1 MVLRDFRETVKKANE
16 VLDNV
21 HQVTDI
27 VANPVT
33 TIAGIIAGVTKGVR
47 AVRAISSLVE
57 SKEDDEEAR
66 NEKALNEKAPPI
78 SFFSKLSKN
87 RSDLWSERFF
97 CVNMLP
103 TPPVISNR
111 IILY

>member
-1 MVLRDFRETVKKANE
+1 MDIQIILIVILAILTINLIAVGVYVILVLRDFRETVKKANE

-27 VANPVT
+27 VANPIT

-57 SKEDDEEAR
+57 KDEE
-66 NEKALNEKAPPI
+66 E
-78 SFFSKLSKN
+78 
-87 RSDLWSERFF
+87 
-97 CVNMLP
+97 
-103 TPPVISNR
+103 
-111 IILY
+111 

>member
-1 MVLRDFRETVKKANE
+1 MDIQIILIVILTILTINLIAVGVYVILVLRDFRETVKKANE

-27 VANPVT
+27 VANPIT

-57 SKEDDEEAR
+57 KDEE
-66 NEKALNEKAPPI
+66 E
-78 SFFSKLSKN
+78 
-87 RSDLWSERFF
+87 
-97 CVNMLP
+97 
-103 TPPVISNR
+103 
-111 IILY
+111 

>member
-1 MVLRDFRETVKKANE
+1 MDIQIILIVILAILTINLIAVGVYVILVLRDFRETVKKANE

-27 VANPVT
+27 VANPST

-57 SKEDDEEAR
+57 KDEE
-66 NEKALNEKAPPI
+66 E
-78 SFFSKLSKN
+78 
-87 RSDLWSERFF
+87 
-97 CVNMLP
+97 
-103 TPPVISNR
+103 
-111 IILY
+111 